1 MARTKQNASRSTGG
15 QKPRASLSRQAR
27 RKTSAAP
34 SAATSPR
41 WHVWTISD
49 RLGAQVTRDSRYYV
63 EYIISAGKTEGSWE
77 PRWLLEEDGFTE
89 YLELVD
95 QYKTTGGPMTF
106 AEFALSRPDDFSQA
120 MGASR
125 DGRCAFRALD
135 LAADALGISDWY
147 SEAAV
152 DALYCVRAATDKPI
166 TSAGVVWSTLWTF
179 IRNSNRAARA
189 AGRAEIC
196 EDTISVNQVQFRL
209 EGVQA
214 CIGLDFLLLA
224 PGVYLCAGVLP
235 GPQRKSHAFMLQVT
249 KHGRFVSDES
259 LVQMPLLECAFSWL
273 AKVRFVR
280 RVLIRQNTG
289 SGKSRLT

>member
-1 MARTKQNASRSTGG
+1 MARTEQNASRSTGG
-15 QKPRASLSRQAR
+15 RKPRAFLSRQAR

-34 SAATSPR
+34 RAATSPR

-77 PRWLLEEDGFTE
+77 PRWLLEEDGFIE

-95 QYKTTGGPMTF
+95 QYKATGGPMTF

-120 MGASR
+120 LGASR

-135 LAADALGISDWY
+135 LAADARGIS
-147 SEAAV
+147 
-152 DALYCVRAATDKPI
+152 PI

-196 EDTISVNQVQFRL
+196 EDTIRVNQI

-214 CIGLDFLLLA
+214 CISLDFLLPA
-224 PGVYLCAGVLP
+224 PGVYLCAGVLS
-235 GPQRKSHAFMLQVT
+235 GKSHAFMLQVT
-249 KHGRFVSDES
+249 NH
-259 LVQMPLLECAFSWL
+259 
-273 AKVRFVR
+273 VRFVR
-280 RVLIRQNTG
+280 RVLIR
-289 SGKSRLT
+289 